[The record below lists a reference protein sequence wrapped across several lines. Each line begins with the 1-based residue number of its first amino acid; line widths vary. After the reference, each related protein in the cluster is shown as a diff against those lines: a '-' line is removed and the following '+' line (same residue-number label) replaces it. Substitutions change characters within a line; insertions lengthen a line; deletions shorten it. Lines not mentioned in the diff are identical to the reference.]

1 MMWGN
6 FSVLAAAPKRPGAPA
21 GNDPETILPTEP
33 MPLEDLPQV
42 DLPVEEE
49 EGDTVIEL
57 PIDEVPP
64 VRH

>member
-1 MMWGN
+1 MMWSN
-6 FSVLAAAPKRPGAPA
+6 YAVSAAPRRPSAPA
-21 GNDPETILPTEP
+21 VNDPETILPTEP

-57 PIDEVPP
+57 PIDEAPP